1 MIIILIL
8 LILAVAY
15 LFLMS
20 FLKEKEEKKIYE
32 ILDYRHE
39 QIKNSLRKILEELD
53 DVQTT
58 VPVDR
63 IKQVQRDIY
72 HRWLFEDKEEQ

>member
-1 MIIILIL
+1 MIIL
-8 LILAVAY
+8 LILAVLY
-15 LFLMS
+15 LYLHLFIAR
-20 FLKEKEEKKIYE
+20 KIEKKNIE
-32 ILDYRHE
+32 LLEYRFK

-53 DVQTT
+53 DMQTT

-72 HRWLFEDKEEQ
+72 HQWLFEEKVDKE

>member
-1 MIIILIL
+1 MIIL
-8 LILAVAY
+8 LILAVLY
-15 LFLMS
+15 LYLNLFVAR
-20 FLKEKEEKKIYE
+20 KIEKKNIE
-32 ILDYRHE
+32 LLEYRFK

-53 DVQTT
+53 DMQES

-72 HRWLFEDKEEQ
+72 HKWLFEGKEEE